1 MHQPTH
7 YSPVAQAYARALLE
21 LAEERQPN
29 SAAEVGREL
38 NDLRALV
45 EADPAFGLYLSDPSV
60 SPEQRGGVLDRA
72 LKGKVSPLLYD
83 FVRVLNHKGR
93 LRFLPQIAGAYQ
105 EMLDEKLG
113 KVEVDLIVAQ
123 KLEQSQVEEARQ
135 RISAAL
141 KRDAVVH
148 VYVDDKII
156 GGAVLRVGDKLIDA
170 SVKYQLQLMKEKLL
184 AQAPR

>member
-1 MHQPTH
+1 MHERTH
-7 YSPVAQAYARALLE
+7 YSPVAQSYARALLE
-21 LAEERQPN
+21 LADEQN
-29 SAAEVGREL
+29 SAEQIGREL
-38 NDLRALV
+38 NDLRDVV
-45 EADPAFGLYLSDPSV
+45 EADEAFRLYLADPSI
-60 SPEQRGGVLDRA
+60 SAEQRGGVLDRA
-72 LKGKVSPLLYD
+72 LKGKIAPLLYD
-83 FVRVLNHKGR
+83 FLRVLNHKGR
-93 LRFLPQIAGAYQ
+93 LRLLTQIAGAYQ
-105 EMLDEKLG
+105 ELLDQKLG

-123 KLEQSQVEEARQ
+123 KLDQSQLDEARK

-148 VYVDDKII
+148 VYVDDKVI